1 MANLLWSFATLA
13 HDPGEGLLVAMA
25 LQMVAQVQHFRPQV
39 RGCPASCG
47 GVGLHLL
54 HVPRDLLAAQ
64 TSVEGGA
71 GAADSAQGRL
81 GVLPSSFRSI
91 SEGANLAQVMGRSCT
106 ASQSDRESAGQGSAD
121 DEHVGPYVESVY
133 RL

>member
-1 MANLLWSFATLA
+1 MVLCYAGARPWGGPAGGHGPADGRPGAALPPTGERVSF
-13 HDPGEGLLVAMA
+13 
-25 LQMVAQVQHFRPQV
+25 
-39 RGCPASCG
+39 ASCG

-64 TSVEGGA
+64 NFVEGGA

-91 SEGANLAQVMGRSCT
+91 SGGATLAQVMGRSCT